1 MTVRFISANHAFHRL
16 TPALQ
21 QRMRAA
27 QDALADP
34 ILSDAYS
41 LTSAAFDDVRLALK
55 PPAAWRDHASSEIAD
70 LRFADLVQ
78 TILELQLREGVPSHI
93 AQLSSIAAAQRV
105 HLLRAFAKPDA
116 VIEKT
121 RVKVQAIVA
130 DFPKAAADI
139 ECGRNPGDVLD
150 PYILAATQYLVCA
163 GDFQKAI
170 SATVAHK
177 ALMIIEGLLGH
188 LHEDVIGDMRGN
200 IRVPEPRGED
210 QHILNFTTNPFPG
223 ADVMQPPRSDED
235 RPRFHQIKSK
245 TGSAK
250 GGDGKRLGD
259 QLKELQAVYD
269 GDIFYDALIGNTLRG
284 HRSKAGVEK
293 AAPDVVVLVGEAAF
307 RSLTGSV
314 VGPEL
319 LLRVYQTAFQEVAQI
334 TGYDIELMTAAIFKT
349 FAEKAEAAGEGYLEA
364 ILHDATGGPEAQQD
378 SRVFN
383 ANRRTVPP
391 SQQRS
396 R

>member
-1 MTVRFISANHAFHRL
+1 MSVRFIDAGHAFHKL

-27 QDALADP
+27 QDAVGDP
-34 ILSDAYS
+34 ILANSYA
-41 LTSAAFDDVRLALK
+41 LAAAAFDDVKLALK
-55 PPAAWRDHASSEIAD
+55 PPAEWRDQASSDIAD

-78 TILELQLREGVPSHI
+78 TILELQLSQGVPQHG

-105 HLLRAFAKPDA
+105 HLLRAFAKPDP

-121 RVKVQAIVA
+121 RAKVQEIVG
-130 DFPKAAADI
+130 DFPKTAADI

-163 GDFQKAI
+163 GDFQKAV

-200 IRVPEPRGED
+200 IRVPEPRGKD
-210 QHILNFTTNPFPG
+210 QHILNFTSNPFPG
-223 ADVMQPPRSDED
+223 ADVMQPPLEEGGQ
-235 RPRFHQIKSK
+235 PRFHQIKSK

-259 QLKELQAVYD
+259 QLTELQAVY
-269 GDIFYDALIGNTLRG
+269 GGEIYYDALIGNTLRG

-293 AAPDVVVLVGEAAF
+293 AAPEVVVLVGEAAF
-307 RSLTGSV
+307 QSLTGSR

-334 TGYDIELMTAAIFKT
+334 TGYDIELMTAGIFKT
-349 FAEKAEAAGEGYLEA
+349 FAEKAEAAGEGFLET
-364 ILHDATGGPEAQQD
+364 ILHDATGGPVEQQD

-383 ANRRTVPP
+383 MLPKRGRVRA
-391 SQQRS
+391 
-396 R
+396 

>member
-1 MTVRFISANHAFHRL
+1 MPMRFIEPDHAFHKL
-16 TPALQ
+16 VPALQ
-21 QRMRAA
+21 HRIEAA
-27 QDALADP
+27 QKAVGDPVLA
-34 ILSDAYS
+34 SAHS
-41 LTSAAFDDVRLALK
+41 LVAAAFDDVKLAIA
-55 PPAAWRDHASSEIAD
+55 PPDKWRDEPVASIAD

-78 TILELQLREGVPSHI
+78 ALLQLQLAAGVPSHS
-93 AQLSSIAAAQRV
+93 AKLSSIAAAQRV
-105 HLLRAFAKPDA
+105 HLLRAFAHPDE

-121 RVKVQAIVA
+121 RLKVQEIVQ
-130 DFPKAAADI
+130 DFPKTAADI

-163 GDFQKAI
+163 GDFQQAI

-200 IRVPEPRGED
+200 IRVPEPRGAE
-210 QHILNFTTNPFPG
+210 QHKLNFASNPFPG
-223 ADVMQPPRSDED
+223 ADVMQPPRHAAD
-235 RPRFHQIKSK
+235 RPKFHQIKSK

-250 GGDGKRLGD
+250 GGDGVRLGL
-259 QLKELQAVYD
+259 QLTELQAVYG

-307 RSLTGSV
+307 QALTGST

-319 LLRVYQTAFQEVAQI
+319 LLRVYQTAFQEVAQL
-334 TGYDIELMTAAIFKT
+334 TGYNIELMTAGIFQT
-349 FAEKAEAAGEGYLEA
+349 FAQKAEAAGEGFLET
-364 ILHDATGGPEAQQD
+364 ILHEATGGPEEQQN
-378 SRVFN
+378 SVLFN
-383 ANRRTVPP
+383 KLARGRG
-391 SQQRS
+391 RS
-396 R
+396 PL

>member
-1 MTVRFISANHAFHRL
+1 MVVRFVAGSHPFHKLAPAF
-16 TPALQ
+16 Q
-21 QRMRAA
+21 QKMRAA
-27 QDALADP
+27 QDALSDP
-34 ILSDAYS
+34 VLANAHA
-41 LTSAAFDDVRLALK
+41 LATAAFDDVKLAITA
-55 PPAAWRDHASSEIAD
+55 PDSWRNQSSTSIGD
-70 LRFADLVQ
+70 LRFAELVQ
-78 TILELQLREGVPSHI
+78 TILALMLDQGAPQHS
-93 AQLSSIAAAQRV
+93 AQLSSVAAAQRI
-105 HLLRAFAKPDA
+105 HLLRAFATPDV

-130 DFPKAAADI
+130 DFPKTAANI

-150 PYILAATQYLVCA
+150 PYILAATQYLICA

-188 LHEDVIGDMRGN
+188 LHEDVVGEMRGN
-200 IRVPEPRGED
+200 VRVPEPRGED
-210 QHILNFTTNPFPG
+210 QHLLNFITNPFPG
-223 ADVMQPPRSDED
+223 ADVMQPPSAEGTL
-235 RPRFHQIKSK
+235 PKFHQIKSK

-250 GGDGKRLGD
+250 GGDGVRLGL
-259 QLKELQAVYD
+259 QLKELQEVY
-269 GDIFYDALIGNTLRG
+269 GGEIFYDALIGNTLRG

-293 AAPDVVVLVGEAAF
+293 AAPSVVVLVGEAAF

-334 TGYDIELMTAAIFKT
+334 TGYDIELMTAGIFQT
-349 FAEKAEAAGEGYLEA
+349 FAAKAEAAGEGFLEA
-364 ILHDATGGPEAQQD
+364 ILHDATGGAEAAQD

-383 ANRRTVPP
+383 QQPRGRRGG
-391 SQQRS
+391 
-396 R
+396 